1 MSPIFRP
8 MLYCSLIVSQH
19 ICRHPDKNRSP
30 DARERFTDINEA
42 YEVYLHVTVHV
53 HVGYGYVMYTMV
65 FVVEFTSYI
74 VS

>member
-1 MSPIFRP
+1 

-53 HVGYGYVMYTMV
+53 HVGYGYVMYMYTMV
-65 FVVEFTSYI
+65 FLVEFTSYI